1 MPNIISNASGA
12 INETVA
18 ITQAMVSDQ
27 YKLTYTC
34 SNVGDGKSFLL
45 ITGDN
50 TYFFPLQFTGQQE
63 VLFNAEFGSLIQC
76 VLHGNASISGLTLST
91 NDTLSDAD
99 RQAIDLVKTDSDYWQ
114 RIKAITNDL
123 GKVRADMMQGI
134 LNMTLNSFANE
145 NGTVKQE
152 NGIYTWMNGSS
163 YETATEAVRV
173 SGGAIGV
180 SNQKDGQGDW
190 VWRTAI
196 TGAGIKAESIVAG
209 KISGSELDGGT
220 VTGGSITGAK
230 VTGVEISGSKII
242 SGSYE
247 SGTYIELDKLGNVH
261 GYKNFVRVFNID
273 IYDKTYPEI
282 KLGNNLNT
290 GMSSDLT
297 IGESYNSS
305 TGQYE
310 FNILTYGAPLNI
322 TGYGRISIATGGTL
336 DITAQEIHLYGDVY
350 DKNNVQRFTTTE

>member
-247 SGTYIELDKLGNVH
+247 SRNYIELDKLGNIH
-261 GYKNFVRVFNID
+261 GVKDGVEVFTVD
-273 IYDKTYPEI
+273 VQYGPVAQIYLKTTD
-282 KLGNNLNT
+282 G
-290 GMSSDLT
+290 SSTLL
-297 IGESYNSS
+297 IGESNHF
-305 TGQYE
+305 TEKG
-310 FNILTYGAPLNI
+310 FTVTAW
-322 TGYGRISIATGGTL
+322 GGFL
-336 DITAQEIHLYGDVY
+336 DITSQTKVAIDAPEIEINAGGGGGNAKFNCNIIDKYGDTVTG
-350 DKNNVQRFTTTE
+350 KPN